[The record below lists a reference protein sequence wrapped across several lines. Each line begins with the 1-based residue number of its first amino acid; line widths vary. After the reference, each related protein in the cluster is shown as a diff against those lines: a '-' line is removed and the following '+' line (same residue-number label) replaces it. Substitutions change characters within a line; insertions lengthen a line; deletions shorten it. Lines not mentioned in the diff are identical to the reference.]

1 MFLYYSC
8 EVVKTHRG
16 AVIFILLIVKQD
28 FPPVKLMKGKLAFN
42 SCAVQRKNQTT
53 K

>member
-1 MFLYYSC
+1 MFLYYLC
-8 EVVKTHRG
+8 EVVKAHRG

-28 FPPVKLMKGKLAFN
+28 FPPVKLMKGKHAFN
-42 SCAVQRKNQTT
+42 CCAVHRKNQTT